1 MSTLNRKKKINS
13 ALKAHVK
20 RKNAKLQKNNKPK
33 YVSKAER
40 ARLALEAEQ
49 AVSEEGIAVETQ
61 ITSEDDA

>member
-1 MSTLNRKKKINS
+1 MTPLNRKKKINS

-20 RKNAKLQKNNKPK
+20 RKNAKLQKTNKPK

-49 AVSEEGIAVETQ
+49 NAQAVASEVEAA
-61 ITSEDDA
+61 EE